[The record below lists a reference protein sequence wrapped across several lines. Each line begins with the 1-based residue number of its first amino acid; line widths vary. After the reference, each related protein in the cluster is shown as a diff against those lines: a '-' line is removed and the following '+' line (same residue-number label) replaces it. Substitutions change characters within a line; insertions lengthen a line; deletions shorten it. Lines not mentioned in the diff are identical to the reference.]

1 MRTGPGQA
9 GDNPWDR
16 SRHGDHARGEGVG
29 SGIAA
34 GCASDTVMHDDSSA
48 DTSTRRWSV
57 LSKRSPGSSTMSRV
71 SLSIVTHTEPLRH
84 SMPTPAPSG
93 TAKTERFGRL
103 TWKREVLDE
112 KVTAGEEEEVIEEE
126 EEVLMASSIAFTMR
140 MNIVNRS
147 PFYTRSFG
155 TRCMRTENAKAANA
169 TGVELPPLE
178 LLRSFE
184 AAARRLSF
192 TLAASELHLTQS
204 AVSRQIQ
211 QLEASL
217 GVLLFERRHRA
228 LSLTEAGG
236 VLQRAVTDSL
246 ERLRDATARVRASSA
261 PRQVAITTTP
271 GFASIWLIPKLA
283 RFTGSHPQV
292 DVRVSA
298 TLDVLDLE
306 SSRIDLAVRFVPI
319 GRGVGPALF
328 EESVIPLCSPQ
339 LAASL
344 RELSDFSKLTLLTVE
359 YPDHSEAP
367 TADWE
372 PWLKVMGL
380 EDLRMKSTLR
390 FTQYADAVSAAVAG
404 QGVVIGRLPL
414 LSELVRDGRLVAP
427 LGEGV
432 ASHRGYF
439 IEMSRRAAGNRD
451 AQEFAQWLRD
461 EAEAA
466 QRS

>member
-1 MRTGPGQA
+1 MRLE
-9 GDNPWDR
+9 N
-16 SRHGDHARGEGVG
+16 V
-29 SGIAA
+29 
-34 GCASDTVMHDDSSA
+34 
-48 DTSTRRWSV
+48 
-57 LSKRSPGSSTMSRV
+57 K
-71 SLSIVTHTEPLRH
+71 
-84 SMPTPAPSG
+84 PSG
-93 TAKTERFGRL
+93 A
-103 TWKREVLDE
+103 
-112 KVTAGEEEEVIEEE
+112 
-126 EEVLMASSIAFTMR
+126 
-140 MNIVNRS
+140 MN
-147 PFYTRSFG
+147 G
-155 TRCMRTENAKAANA
+155 
-169 TGVELPPLE
+169 ELPPLE

-192 TLAASELHLTQS
+192 TLAAGELHLTQS

-246 ERLRDATARVRASSA
+246 ERLRDATARVRASAA

-271 GFASIWLIPKLA
+271 GFASLWLIPRLV

-306 SSRIDLAVRFVPI
+306 RSRIDLAVRFVPI
-319 GRGVGPALF
+319 DRGVGAALF
-328 EESVIPLCSPQ
+328 EESVVPLCAPQ
-339 LAASL
+339 LAAALHAPSD
-344 RELSDFSKLTLLTVE
+344 LSGLTLLTIE

-367 TADWE
+367 TTDWE

-380 EDLRMKSTLR
+380 ADLRMKSTLR
-390 FTQYADAVSAAVAG
+390 FTQYADAVAAAVAG

-414 LSELVRDGRLVAP
+414 LQDLVRDGRLVAP
-427 LGEGV
+427 LGEGA
-432 ASHRGYF
+432 ASRRGYF
-439 IEMSRRAAGNRD
+439 VEMSKRAGSNRD
-451 AQEFAQWLRD
+451 AQDFAQWLRD

-466 QRS
+466 RRT

>member
-1 MRTGPGQA
+1 
-9 GDNPWDR
+9 
-16 SRHGDHARGEGVG
+16 
-29 SGIAA
+29 
-34 GCASDTVMHDDSSA
+34 
-48 DTSTRRWSV
+48 
-57 LSKRSPGSSTMSRV
+57 
-71 SLSIVTHTEPLRH
+71 
-84 SMPTPAPSG
+84 MP
-93 TAKTERFGRL
+93 
-103 TWKREVLDE
+103 V
-112 KVTAGEEEEVIEEE
+112 
-126 EEVLMASSIAFTMR
+126 
-140 MNIVNRS
+140 
-147 PFYTRSFG
+147 
-155 TRCMRTENAKAANA
+155 ENAKPP
-169 TGVELPPLE
+169 GIPSGELPPLE

-192 TLAASELHLTQS
+192 TLAAGELHLTQS

-228 LSLTEAGG
+228 LALTEAGG

-246 ERLRDATARVRASSA
+246 ERLRDATARVRASAA

-271 GFASIWLIPKLA
+271 GFASLWLIPKLV
-283 RFTGSHPQV
+283 RFTGTHPQV

-298 TLDVLDLE
+298 TLDVLDLDA
-306 SSRIDLAVRFVPI
+306 SRLDLAVRFAPI

-328 EESVIPLCSPQ
+328 EESVIPLCAPQ
-339 LAASL
+339 VAASL
-344 RELSDFSKLTLLTVE
+344 RELSDFSRLTLLTIE

-367 TADWE
+367 TTDWE

-390 FTQYADAVSAAVAG
+390 FSQYADAVAAAVAG

-414 LSELVRDGRLVAP
+414 LRELLRDGRLVAP
-427 LGEGV
+427 LGEGA

-451 AQEFAQWLRD
+451 AQDFAQWLRD

-466 QRS
+466 QRT